1 MQNED
6 SDNVTIKAS
15 DKPYLALGADLN
27 DSQRATILSIM
38 GIDAANLS
46 NYDVV
51 YVTNAEEH
59 QYLDS
64 YISSSQIGTRSLSS
78 VVIVQR
84 DKGSGLNISTTNIN
98 YCTVGMYKNA
108 LTTAGVTD
116 ADIIVAG
123 PTPISGT
130 AALVGVLKAYQEMT
144 GKEISDSVV
153 DTALN
158 ELVLTGQLED
168 SLKGVS
174 DAEVEEFI
182 AYIKA
187 LIAKD
192 DLTDDA
198 GNVVTEGVAL
208 FSGDGGTGFFNYM
221 YNGIVNSS
229 AIEIIAF
236 LMVVGGA
243 FGIMIRT
250 GAIESGLI
258 GLIRKAKGA
267 EKLLIPILFVLFSL
281 GGAVFGM
288 GEEALPFTMIL
299 CPLFVAVGYDS
310 VIAVLVTYV
319 ATQIGFGSSW
329 MNPFSVGIAQGIAGI
344 DVFSG
349 AGFRMVMWV
358 VFTALGCGMTMFYA
372 SKIKKNPTISIA
384 YKTDSY
390 FREQNE
396 TTGIDEGHSF
406 GLGHILVLLTLAVTV
421 VWVVWGVMTQGYYM
435 PEIATQFFIMG
446 IVSGVFGVI
455 FKLNDMK
462 LNDIA
467 TSFKDGAKDLI
478 GAALVVAMAQGIM
491 QVLGGSD
498 PTTPTVINTIMYNI
512 SNALS
517 GVSGAVA
524 AVLMYLFQSVFNFF
538 VVSGTGQAAITMP
551 IMAPLSDLLGVSRQ
565 TAVVAFQLGDA
576 FTNLIVPTSGCL
588 IGSLAIA
595 KIEWSNWIKFMWKF
609 LGVLMIGAI
618 ITVLVAVGIGF

>member
-1 MQNED
+1 MSKKEGKGLKSFNKGFQVPD
-6 SDNVTIKAS
+6 TYIIIF
-15 DKPYLALGADLN
+15 L
-27 DSQRATILSIM
+27 
-38 GIDAANLS
+38 
-46 NYDVV
+46 VV
-51 YVTNAEEH
+51 
-59 QYLDS
+59 
-64 YISSSQIGTRSLSS
+64 
-78 VVIVQR
+78 VV
-84 DKGSGLNISTTNIN
+84 
-98 YCTVGMYKNA
+98 
-108 LTTAGVTD
+108 
-116 ADIIVAG
+116 
-123 PTPISGT
+123 
-130 AALVGVLKAYQEMT
+130 AALLTFLVPKGFYETQDISYMINGVEKT
-144 GKEISDSVV
+144 RTV
-153 DTALN
+153 
-158 ELVLTGQLED
+158 
-168 SLKGVS
+168 
-174 DAEVEEFI
+174 
-182 AYIKA
+182 IK
-187 LIAKD
+187 D
-192 DLTDDA
+192 GSFQYLTDDA

-221 YNGIVNSS
+221 YNGIVSSS

-372 SKIKKNPTISIA
+372 SKIKKTPTISIA
-384 YKTDSY
+384 YKTDAY

-396 TTGIDEGHSF
+396 KTGIDEGHSF
-406 GLGHILVLLTLAVTV
+406 GLGHILVLLTLAATV

-446 IVSGVFGVI
+446 IVSGVIGVI

-498 PTTPTVINTIMYNI
+498 PTTPTVINTIMTRMIASRHSRIRSIDNCT
-512 SNALS
+512 ALQCGDIAFPEIDMLLNGLQIGNTCDAFLCRQS
-517 GVSGAVA
+517 SQKF
-524 AVLMYLFQSVFNFF
+524 VLGFEILC
-538 VVSGTGQAAITMP
+538 TGFPCRTNV
-551 IMAPLSDLLGVSRQ
+551 DK
-565 TAVVAFQLGDA
+565 TAVKMELLRF
-576 FTNLIVPTSGCL
+576 IC
-588 IGSLAIA
+588 
-595 KIEWSNWIKFMWKF
+595 WKDQ
-609 LGVLMIGAI
+609 I
-618 ITVLVAVGIGF
+618 IPFRMF

>member
-1 MQNED
+1 MSKKEGKGLKSFNKGFQVPD
-6 SDNVTIKAS
+6 TYIIIF
-15 DKPYLALGADLN
+15 L
-27 DSQRATILSIM
+27 
-38 GIDAANLS
+38 
-46 NYDVV
+46 VV
-51 YVTNAEEH
+51 
-59 QYLDS
+59 
-64 YISSSQIGTRSLSS
+64 
-78 VVIVQR
+78 VV
-84 DKGSGLNISTTNIN
+84 
-98 YCTVGMYKNA
+98 
-108 LTTAGVTD
+108 
-116 ADIIVAG
+116 
-123 PTPISGT
+123 
-130 AALVGVLKAYQEMT
+130 AALLTFLVPKGFYETQDISYMINGVEKT
-144 GKEISDSVV
+144 RTV
-153 DTALN
+153 
-158 ELVLTGQLED
+158 
-168 SLKGVS
+168 
-174 DAEVEEFI
+174 
-182 AYIKA
+182 IK
-187 LIAKD
+187 D
-192 DLTDDA
+192 GSFQYLTDDA

-221 YNGIVNSS
+221 YNGIVSSS

-358 VFTALGCGMTMFYA
+358 VFTVLGCGMTMFYA
-372 SKIKKNPTISIA
+372 SKIKKTPTISIA

-396 TTGIDEGHSF
+396 KTGIDEGHSF
-406 GLGHILVLLTLAVTV
+406 GLGHILVLLTLAATV
-421 VWVVWGVMTQGYYM
+421 VWVIWGVMTQGYYM

-446 IVSGVFGVI
+446 IVSGVIGVI

-498 PTTPTVINTIMYNI
+498 RQHLRLLIQLCIIFQMHCLEFPEQ
-512 SNALS
+512 LQQ
-517 GVSGAVA
+517 
-524 AVLMYLFQSVFNFF
+524 YLCICSSPYSTSSLYPEQDRLQSQCR
-538 VVSGTGQAAITMP
+538 SW
-551 IMAPLSDLLGVSRQ
+551 LHCQ
-565 TAVVAFQLGDA
+565 T
-576 FTNLIVPTSGCL
+576 C
-588 IGSLAIA
+588 
-595 KIEWSNWIKFMWKF
+595 
-609 LGVLMIGAI
+609 
-618 ITVLVAVGIGF
+618 